1 MVPTFAII
9 IERLRHVDRV
19 IHFPLTSS
27 DHRVSLVTDR
37 PQSHVCVFVGLRS
50 IGEVGEMV
58 V

>member
-9 IERLRHVDRV
+9 IERLGHVDRV

-27 DHRVSLVTDR
+27 DHRVSVVTDR
-37 PQSHVCVFVGLRS
+37 PQSQVCVFVGPRS
-50 IGEVGEMV
+50 IGEVEGMV